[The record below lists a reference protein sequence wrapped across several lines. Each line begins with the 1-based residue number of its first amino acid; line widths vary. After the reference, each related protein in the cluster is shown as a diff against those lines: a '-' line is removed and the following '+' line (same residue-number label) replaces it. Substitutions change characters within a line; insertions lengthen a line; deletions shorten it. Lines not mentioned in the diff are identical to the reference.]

1 MSNVPAISDE
11 ETEAGMDPELLAIG
25 ESLRN
30 IRRQKGL
37 TLRDVESESSGRWKA
52 VVVGSYER
60 GDRALTLKRAVGLS
74 KFYEVPLDELLGLQ
88 KLPGAQTMGLSFKLS
103 AFRAKEGA
111 LPTVFVRYF
120 KEICRKR
127 SDWNGE
133 ILSIRSGDVMA
144 LSIILD
150 MSEDRLHNWLK
161 EEELLWS

>member
-1 MSNVPAISDE
+1 MSDYSDQPE
-11 ETEAGMDPELLAIG
+11 PITPTEVDPELLAIG

-60 GDRALTLKRAVGLS
+60 GDRALTLKRAVGLA

-88 KLPGAQTMGLSFKLS
+88 KLSRSKAVGLTFKLS
-103 AFRAKEGA
+103 AFRAKERT
-111 LPTVFVRYF
+111 LPAVFVRYF

-133 ILSIRSGDVMA
+133 ILSIRASDVMA

-150 MSEDRLHNWLK
+150 MSEERLHSWLR
-161 EEELLWS
+161 EEELLWN